1 MKNKHPVLRRFM
13 RRKVSVVAAAVLILF
28 VLIAIL
34 GPLVWQVDPLK
45 QSVMKKYGPMTVQ
58 HPLGT
63 DNLGRD
69 TLARMIYG
77 ARVSLAISF
86 AGVLSG
92 ALIGVLLGVSAG
104 YFGGWVDAIISRFI
118 DILLA
123 FPGLL
128 LAITIVA
135 VLGPGSVNTVIA
147 ITIFTIPGLTRMV
160 RSVVL
165 SLKSS
170 EYVEACKTMG
180 ESNLRIIF
188 THVIPNSMSQIIVE
202 VKAVDGVSLALRQGE
217 TYGLVG
223 ESGCGKST
231 LGRTLIR
238 LLEPTSGKITL
249 FDQDIT
255 HLSKKEMLPFRRDV
269 QIVFQDPYTSLN
281 PRQRVGDMLMEVLAI
296 HHIGDKN
303 ERMARALDIMAQVG
317 LRPEHFY
324 RYPHEFSGGQ
334 RQRIGLARAL
344 ILDPKIVVC
353 DEPVSALDV
362 SIQSQIINLLKEL
375 QRKRGLTYLFV
386 AHDMS
391 VIRYI
396 SDRVGV
402 MYLGH
407 LVEEGDT
414 DEVFDHPQHPYTR
427 TLMSAVPSIDPRDN
441 RQRILLE
448 GDLPSPIDPPSGCV
462 FHTRCPWATEA
473 CKTASCELRE
483 VRKGHYAACS
493 RGEQE

>member
-135 VLGPGSVNTVIA
+135 VLGPGSANTVIA

-188 THVIPNSMSQIIVE
+188 THVIPNSMSQIIVNVTLSLGTAILTASSLSFLGLGVTPPEAEWGAMLSQMRE
-202 VKAVDGVSLALRQGE
+202 VIRTYPTGVPVPGIAITLVVMSFS
-217 TYGLVG
+217 LVG
-223 ESGCGKST
+223 
-231 LGRTLIR
+231 
-238 LLEPTSGKITL
+238 
-249 FDQDIT
+249 D
-255 HLSKKEMLPFRRDV
+255 
-269 QIVFQDPYTSLN
+269 
-281 PRQRVGDMLMEVLAI
+281 
-296 HHIGDKN
+296 
-303 ERMARALDIMAQVG
+303 G
-317 LRPEHFY
+317 LRD
-324 RYPHEFSGGQ
+324 
-334 RQRIGLARAL
+334 A
-344 ILDPKIVVC
+344 LDPK
-353 DEPVSALDV
+353 
-362 SIQSQIINLLKEL
+362 LK
-375 QRKRGLTYLFV
+375 
-386 AHDMS
+386 
-391 VIRYI
+391 
-396 SDRVGV
+396 
-402 MYLGH
+402 
-407 LVEEGDT
+407 
-414 DEVFDHPQHPYTR
+414 
-427 TLMSAVPSIDPRDN
+427 N
-441 RQRILLE
+441 N
-448 GDLPSPIDPPSGCV
+448 
-462 FHTRCPWATEA
+462 
-473 CKTASCELRE
+473 
-483 VRKGHYAACS
+483 
-493 RGEQE
+493 

>member
-180 ESNLRIIF
+180 ESNLRIIL
-188 THVIPNSMSQIIVE
+188 THVIPNSMSQIIVNVTLSLGTAILTASSLSFLGLGVTPPE
-202 VKAVDGVSLALRQGE
+202 AEWGAMLSQMRDGAVYYHEMQYWANHGYYVIYCNPRG
-217 TYGLVG
+217 G
-223 ESGCGKST
+223 ESRGNEFGYICGRFGT
-231 LGRTLIR
+231 I
-238 LLEPTSGKITL
+238 
-249 FDQDIT
+249 DYD
-255 HLSKKEMLPFRRDV
+255 
-269 QIVFQDPYTSLN
+269 
-281 PRQRVGDMLMEVLAI
+281 
-296 HHIGDKN
+296 
-303 ERMARALDIMAQVG
+303 DIMA
-317 LRPEHFY
+317 F
-324 RYPHEFSGGQ
+324 
-334 RQRIGLARAL
+334 
-344 ILDPKIVVC
+344 C
-353 DEPVSALDV
+353 DEALKAYPDMDEKHMGVTGGSYGGFMTNWIIGHTNRFAAAASQRGIANFVSMEGTSDIGTLFAERQILATTHTNLDKMWNQSPLKYADRCTTPTLFIHSEEDYRCWMVEALQMYSTLIHHGVPTRLCLFHGENHELSRGGKPKGRIRRLQEITAWMDKY
-362 SIQSQIINLLKEL
+362 LKE
-375 QRKRGLTYLFV
+375 
-386 AHDMS
+386 
-391 VIRYI
+391 
-396 SDRVGV
+396 
-402 MYLGH
+402 
-407 LVEEGDT
+407 E
-414 DEVFDHPQHPYTR
+414 
-427 TLMSAVPSIDPRDN
+427 
-441 RQRILLE
+441 
-448 GDLPSPIDPPSGCV
+448 
-462 FHTRCPWATEA
+462 
-473 CKTASCELRE
+473 
-483 VRKGHYAACS
+483 
-493 RGEQE
+493 